1 MKYLIASLLLFAP
14 VSIRTIL
21 ATTQA
26 SACYHFAEPLGYS
39 ATGKL
44 ELGDSA
50 WYVIELR
57 ANGAV
62 ARPLFRD
69 ARQRDRW
76 TERSTWRQTGD
87 TLHIRVFDG
96 LVGWDVTMRPE
107 SSVTYVGSAEYLSDV
122 RGPDA
127 PPRVSIHARK
137 VACASPSG

>member
-1 MKYLIASLLLFAP
+1 MRYLIVGLSLLAP
-14 VSIRTIL
+14 V
-21 ATTQA
+21 ATPLRATAQA
-26 SACYHFAEPLGYS
+26 SACYHFAQPLGYS
-39 ATGKL
+39 AMGKL

-57 ANGAV
+57 PNGAV

-76 TERSTWRQTGD
+76 TQRSTWRQTGD

-96 LVGWDVTMRPE
+96 LVGWDVTMRAA
-107 SSVTYVGSAEYLSDV
+107 SAAVYVGSAEYLSDV

-127 PPRVSIHARK
+127 PQRVPIRALK
-137 VACASPSG
+137 TGCASPPG